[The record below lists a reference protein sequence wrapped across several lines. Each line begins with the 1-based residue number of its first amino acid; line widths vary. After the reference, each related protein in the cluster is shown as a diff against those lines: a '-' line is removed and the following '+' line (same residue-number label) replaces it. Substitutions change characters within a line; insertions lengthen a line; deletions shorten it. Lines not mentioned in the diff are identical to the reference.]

1 MRLTIE
7 IPDDATTGQALQ
19 AVGEAL
25 VRAAGAP
32 TVKSDSGAAAPWGV
46 DPFGTPYTSAAD
58 RERGENLVAWGN
70 AFAAKGEV
78 LEPGQLDCR
87 TFTTEDAMFFWRFGA
102 ELTAYVGPRA
112 PENRLINGLD
122 EGRMPLPEFPHI
134 GHVDQAQLRGEWDWS
149 NYRGPLRGLLAKHR
163 GVDDV

>member
-1 MRLTIE
+1 MRIE
-7 IPDDATTGQALQ
+7 IEIDDATRVPRIVNYSTAPARAE
-19 AVGEAL
+19 AVM
-25 VRAAGAP
+25 VI
-32 TVKSDSGAAAPWGV
+32 AAPFGR
-46 DPFGTPYTSAAD
+46 DPFGTPYASAAD

-112 PENRLINGLD
+112 AENRLINGLD
-122 EGRMPLPEFPHI
+122 EGRMPVPEFPNI
-134 GHVDQAQLRGEWDWS
+134 GFVDQAQLRGEWDWT
-149 NYRGPLRGLLAKHR
+149 NYRGPLRALLAKHR
-163 GVDDV
+163 GVEDI